1 MTAPLPDD
9 RGMAAIEVLR
19 RIYEGV
25 SDEPLMD
32 SSMMEEW
39 IDNEIMVFIR
49 KFGPFPTPFGRALRK
64 FGTEVEADRPRAE
77 AEFRRQ
83 LYGG

>member
-1 MTAPLPDD
+1 MS
-9 RGMAAIEVLR
+9 AAR
-19 RIYEGV
+19 
-25 SDEPLMD
+25 
-32 SSMMEEW
+32 
-39 IDNEIMVFIR
+39 MVTHPS

-83 LYGG
+83 LYGA